1 MFLTFVAIGCGLTA
15 SASKCEELGYGDST
29 SRTAHNH
36 FDAWNPLAEEMSFF
50 RDFTTPLFVV
60 LGLIATVGLVVA
72 LMWGSHAW
80 DERRQMR
87 RLGRGPVPITRSLRK

>member
-1 MFLTFVAIGCGLTA
+1 MFLALVAIGFGLTA

-36 FDAWNPLAEEMSFF
+36 FDAWNPLGEEMSFF
-50 RDFTTPLFVV
+50 QDFTTPFFVV

-72 LMWGSHAW
+72 LIWGSHAW
-80 DERRQMR
+80 DERRQMH
-87 RLGRGPVPITRSLRK
+87 RLDRGPVSITRSLRK